1 MAQSKQHQC
10 PSLLSGQTRGD
21 KEQPHSPEDRLEQY
35 LLKGHAELAT
45 K

>member
-10 PSLLSGQTRGD
+10 PSLPSGQTRGD
-21 KEQPHSPEDRLEQY
+21 KEQPHSPEDPLELY
-35 LLKGHAELAT
+35 LLKVHPELAT